1 MTEEFFEYDPA
12 KALDCAEA
20 VEIFIA
26 DALET
31 GDADYIVKAMRVVAR
46 ARGMAQEA
54 DPEGAIQRQVMRMM
68 LPYQKVIPG
77 NKRGSH
83 GDFDQNRR

>member
-12 KALDCAEA
+12 KVLDCAEA
-20 VEIFIA
+20 VEIFVA

-54 DPEGAIQRQVMRMM
+54 DPEGGDSATSHADDVT
-68 LPYQKVIPG
+68 LSKG
-77 NKRGSH
+77 NT
-83 GDFDQNRR
+83 